1 VITQHVRTTGDEALL
16 AASTQHLAT
25 EQAVRAAAA
34 RRTAREAA
42 RGDEAAAEAAR
53 LRSLLLNACAERA
66 EAAAEA
72 RSERDSHRVA
82 AARVRE
88 LQTQL
93 HATAAERDHALAAA
107 AAAAAATRAK
117 EEEEEEVVVEG
128 PREAASRR
136 AQLAQLS
143 EQLSRVK
150 GINARLEAAVTSCR
164 LDQQQTEER
173 LRLALSRVVEEPPPP
188 SEEQRRPEPA
198 AAARLDVLHAEVGRL
213 TRALTA
219 ERAAAAAAAADLE
232 RRVER
237 EEELFATLQVRYP
250 FCVTEARRW
259 IHSLGRID
267 NWNEFQV

>member
-1 VITQHVRTTGDEALL
+1 V
-16 AASTQHLAT
+16 STQRAT

-42 RGDEAAAEAAR
+42 RGDEAAAEATR
-53 LRSLLLNACAERA
+53 LRSLLRAACAERA
-66 EAAAEA
+66 EAAAQA
-72 RSERDSHRVA
+72 RAERDSHRA
-82 AARVRE
+82 TAERVRE

-93 HATAAERDHALAAA
+93 HAAAAERDDALAAA
-107 AAAAAATRAK
+107 AALRGRA
-117 EEEEEEVVVEG
+117 EVEG
-128 PREAASRR
+128 PQEAASRR

-150 GINARLEAAVTSCR
+150 GINVRLEATVTACR
-164 LDQQQTEER
+164 LEQQQTEER
-173 LRLALSRVVEEPPPP
+173 LRSLSRVELPAPPPD
-188 SEEQRRPEPA
+188 EKTPEPA

-237 EEELFATLQVRYP
+237 EEELFATLQVRGCEDTP
-250 FCVTEARRW
+250 
-259 IHSLGRID
+259 HSLRPLPICLEPRERRGGGSTSPITARFD
-267 NWNEFQV
+267 YSSVLQWVPGSEF